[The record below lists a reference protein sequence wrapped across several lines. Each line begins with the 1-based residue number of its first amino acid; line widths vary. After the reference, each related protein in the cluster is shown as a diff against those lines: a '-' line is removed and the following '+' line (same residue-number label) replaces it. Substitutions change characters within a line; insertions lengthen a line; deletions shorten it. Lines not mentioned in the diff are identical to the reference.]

1 MVSRRALL
9 GAGGAVLALPWLEAL
24 APRPARG
31 QSDQGPLRFLP
42 VFFGCGAPDY
52 WWPSAP
58 GQGSGWQL
66 SSLLEPFAPFKDRVL
81 LLGNVENYSPFN
93 ANGSSSVEPSHG
105 RQSGA
110 FLTCADA
117 GRKREQLGVDEANG
131 ISVDQVLAKAL
142 AGQTRVD
149 SLQLGLSTINSYC
162 DGQPCSGSRSI
173 SWAEETT
180 PLYKQIDPPQV
191 FDRLFGAGQPL
202 ESKRNR
208 HSRSVIDAVLA
219 SSKALEGK
227 LGQSDRQTLDR
238 YLTSLREV
246 EKKVDATCVTAPT
259 RPTFSARVP
268 MKNGDEGYDRGVH
281 WDVMNDLMALAF
293 QCDLT
298 RVISFMID
306 DERSEFVY
314 DHLETRHFTPTTS
327 TPGDGSRVAY
337 ELHGGGQSGADNN
350 ETWCTVTRWQS
361 VKLVELCQKLAS
373 MPEGEGSVLDGLV
386 MFYGASMHGAD
397 HSAEE
402 LPSLLLASN
411 KLLRSDRYLRFDQP
425 CSKRDVFYT
434 LLNGVFGLD
443 VPSFGE
449 SALGLPNRLVTELLA

>member
-1 MVSRRALL
+1 MLSRRALL

-31 QSDQGPLRFLP
+31 QSYQGPLRFLP
-42 VFFGCGAPDY
+42 VFFGCGAPEF
-52 WWPSAP
+52 WWPGAA
-58 GQGSGWQL
+58 GQGNGWQL

-105 RQSGA
+105 KQSGA
-110 FLTCADA
+110 FLTCVDA
-117 GRKREQLGVDEANG
+117 AAKRQELDVMEANG
-131 ISVDQVLAKAL
+131 VSVDQVLAKAL
-142 AGQTRVD
+142 AGQTRID

-162 DGQPCSGSRSI
+162 DGSQCSNSRSI
-173 SWAEETT
+173 SWAEETK
-180 PLYKQIDPPQV
+180 PLYKEIDPPKV
-191 FDRLFGAGQPL
+191 FDRLFGSGMPV
-202 ESKRNR
+202 ESTRSR
-208 HSRSVIDAVLA
+208 RDRSVIDAVLT

-246 EKKVDATCVTAPT
+246 EQKVDSSCVAVPT
-259 RPTFSARVP
+259 RPTFTAHVP
-268 MKNGDEGYDRGVH
+268 LKNGEQGYDRGVH

-298 RVISFMID
+298 RIISFMID

-314 DHLETRHFTPTTS
+314 DHLALRHFNATTS
-327 TPGDGSRVAY
+327 TPGDGSRIPW
-337 ELHGGGQSGADNN
+337 ELHGGGQSGGENN
-350 ETWCTVTRWQS
+350 ETWCTVTWWQS
-361 VKLVELCQKLAS
+361 LKLAELCQKLAS

-386 MFYGASMHGAD
+386 MFYGASMHGANHNAD
-397 HSAEE
+397 D

-411 KLLRSDRYLRFDQP
+411 KLLSTDRYLRFAQP
-425 CSKRDVFYT
+425 CAKRDVFYT
-434 LLNGVFGLD
+434 LLKGVFGLD

-449 SALGLPNRLVTELLA
+449 SKLGLPNRLLTELLA